1 MYCAV
6 VNCCLLNLLLP
17 SIWTSCMISL
27 KHRQLHVNNY
37 EPVSQRNV
45 RADVAAEQVAS
56 HELAISQFVSVPK
69 DS

>member
-1 MYCAV
+1 
-6 VNCCLLNLLLP
+6 
-17 SIWTSCMISL
+17 MISL
-27 KHRQLHVNNY
+27 KHRELHVNNY

-56 HELAISQFVSVPK
+56 HELELAISQFVSVPK